1 VIDAKWNPSE
11 KPLYRSLGVKHSAIK
26 APRGPH
32 IMSCAINDSM
42 IARIT
47 RPGFAVFINAK

>member
-1 VIDAKWNPSE
+1 VIEAKWKPSE

-26 APRGPH
+26 APCGPH

-42 IARIT
+42 IARKT
-47 RPGFAVFINAK
+47 QPGFAVFISAK